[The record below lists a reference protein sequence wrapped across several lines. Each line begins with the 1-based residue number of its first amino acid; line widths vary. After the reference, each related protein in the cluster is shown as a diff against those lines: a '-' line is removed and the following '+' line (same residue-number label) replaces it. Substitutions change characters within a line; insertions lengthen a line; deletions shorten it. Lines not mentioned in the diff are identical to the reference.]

1 MDDLFSLGPDMVLN
15 FGRKQ
20 EELNLVLLIPKT
32 ETRAH
37 QEEVTINKV
46 MANRIPEPFLIDT
59 LAGHFNKKN
68 SNNIKKLRI
77 RYEVF
82 ALDSAPEQL
91 LMSGV
96 SGKISDSA
104 SREHGILDFTHATP
118 LSSCERGGRKV
129 FVISQGQIAPDVEPR
144 FQVRDRKTLMNDD
157 ARSRKKSFSSLVQF

>member
-1 MDDLFSLGPDMVLN
+1 MIVKSSD
-15 FGRKQ
+15 
-20 EELNLVLLIPKT
+20 NLRFKLY
-32 ETRAH
+32 
-37 QEEVTINKV
+37 
-46 MANRIPEPFLIDT
+46 NRISEPFLIDT

-82 ALDSAPEQL
+82 SLDSAPEQL

-144 FQVRDRKTLMNDD
+144 FQVRDRKTLM
-157 ARSRKKSFSSLVQF
+157 ARDLERNHFELICVPVV

>member
-1 MDDLFSLGPDMVLN
+1 MIVKSSD
-15 FGRKQ
+15 
-20 EELNLVLLIPKT
+20 NLRFKLY
-32 ETRAH
+32 
-37 QEEVTINKV
+37 
-46 MANRIPEPFLIDT
+46 NRISEPFLIDT

-82 ALDSAPEQL
+82 SLDSAPEQL

-144 FQVRDRKTLMNDD
+144 FQVRD
-157 ARSRKKSFSSLVQF
+157 